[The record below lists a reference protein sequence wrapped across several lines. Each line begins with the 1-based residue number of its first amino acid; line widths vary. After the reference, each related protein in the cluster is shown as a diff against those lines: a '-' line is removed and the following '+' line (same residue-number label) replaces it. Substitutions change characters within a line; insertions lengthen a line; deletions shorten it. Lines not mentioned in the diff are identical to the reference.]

1 MTDIEFEMNKYS
13 KLIIN
18 KVDSII
24 YSIKN
29 LKELYK
35 TKDKILNE
43 KRHFDNDKK
52 ELEKEKVNFQK

>member
-18 KVDSII
+18 KV
-24 YSIKN
+24 
-29 LKELYK
+29 ELYK

-52 ELEKEKVNFQK
+52 E

>member
-1 MTDIEFEMNKYS
+1 MTDIEFEMNKYT

-52 ELEKEKVNFQK
+52 E